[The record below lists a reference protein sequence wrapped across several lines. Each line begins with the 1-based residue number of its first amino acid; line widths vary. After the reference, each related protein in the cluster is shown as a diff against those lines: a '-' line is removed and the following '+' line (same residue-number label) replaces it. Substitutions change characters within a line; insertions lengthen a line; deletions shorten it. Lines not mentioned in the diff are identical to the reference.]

1 MALPYTQHNSTRLDA
16 NWPTN
21 PSPTFTDEHMNN
33 GGFSLTGPFR
43 FRLESEDIHLNSDL
57 EIERNISLALDYSL
71 TQSWNVGLYVPIL
84 PVRRFGVDSQPT
96 MVDNFGPGSALHGVL
111 GDGNDPSIG
120 NISFH
125 SYYNLPRKRPE
136 WPELAFLSQVT
147 LPTGDKNSLPG
158 SQETNVLALLMAS
171 RSFGLLAPRV
181 NLGFEW
187 TRNESEQ
194 RSLLY
199 GVGLGANMHPKLTL
213 GLDVGGSLEFN
224 GPGTEGRPLDLG
236 LGATWK
242 PFDAFSLDANVQ
254 LPIAKREGLSIGPT
268 WLAQLKYLF

>member
-1 MALPYTQHNSTRLDA
+1 
-16 NWPTN
+16 
-21 PSPTFTDEHMNN
+21 MNN
-33 GGFSLTGPFR
+33 GGFSLTGLFR
-43 FRLESEDIHLNSDL
+43 FRLESEDIRLNSDL

-84 PVRRFGVDSQPT
+84 PVRRFGIYSQPT

-120 NISFH
+120 NITLH

-147 LPTGDKNSLPG
+147 LPTGDKDSLPG
-158 SQETNVLALLMAS
+158 SQEANVLALLMAS

-187 TRNESEQ
+187 TRNGSEQ
-194 RSLLY
+194 HNLLY
-199 GVGLGANMHPKLTL
+199 GVGLSANMHPKLTV
-213 GLDVGGSLEFN
+213 GLDVAGSLELN
-224 GPGTEGRPLDLG
+224 GPGTEGRTVDLA
-236 LGATWK
+236 LGATWN
-242 PFDAFSLDANVQ
+242 PFHAFSLDANVQ
-254 LPIAKREGLSIGPT
+254 LPISKREGLSIGPI
-268 WLAQLKYLF
+268 WLTQLKYLF